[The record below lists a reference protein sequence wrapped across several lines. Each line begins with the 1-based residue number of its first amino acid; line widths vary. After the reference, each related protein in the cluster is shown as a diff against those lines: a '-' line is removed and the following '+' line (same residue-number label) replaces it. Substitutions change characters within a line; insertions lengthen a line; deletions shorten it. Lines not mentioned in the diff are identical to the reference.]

1 MKLGYNVA
9 TTKENA
15 TLQQELELCEKH
27 GYDFI
32 EIQMD
37 KLPEYLQEHSLEDMK
52 QFFDTHQIKPLSLN
66 ALQFFNNRNEADYK
80 IVLDTFKEWLEIA
93 EYLGAQYIVAVPL
106 VTEEKI
112 LKADI
117 HKSCVNVLKQLALM
131 AAEYDIKLALEFLG
145 APYATVNTFNQAHAI
160 IQEINDPN
168 VGIVLDFFHFYAM
181 GSRLDDLKNGDI
193 DNIFL
198 LHINDVDDYPI
209 GILTDEDRCFPGL
222 GVIDI
227 PGILSTLKGMAF
239 QGEYISIELFRPEYY
254 QMPAEDVIKKSKETM
269 IESVQ
274 PYFTL

>member
-80 IVLDTFKEWLEIA
+80 VVLDTFKEWLEIA

-112 LKADI
+112 LQADI
-117 HKSCVNVLKQLALM
+117 HKSCVNVLKQLALL

-160 IQEINDPN
+160 IEDINDPN
-168 VGIVLDFFHFYAM
+168 VGIVLDFFHFHAM
-181 GSRLDDLKNGDI
+181 GSRLDDLKNGNI

-222 GVIDI
+222 GAIDI
-227 PGILSTLKGMAF
+227 PGILSTLKDMAF

>member
-15 TLQQELELCEKH
+15 TLQEEMELCEKH

-37 KLPEYLQEHSLEDMK
+37 KLPEYLLEHSSEDMK
-52 QFFDTHQIKPLSLN
+52 RFFEANHIKPLSLN
-66 ALQFFNNRNEADYK
+66 ALQFFNNRKEADYK
-80 IVLDTFKEWLEIA
+80 VVLDTFKEWLKIA
-93 EYLGAQYIVAVPL
+93 EFLGAEYIVAVPL

-117 HKSCVNVLKQLALM
+117 HKSCVNVLKELALL
-131 AAEYDIKLALEFLG
+131 AAEYDIKVALEFLG
-145 APYATVNTFNQAHAI
+145 APFATVNTFNQAHAI
-160 IQEINDPN
+160 IEDINDPN
-168 VGIVLDFFHFYAM
+168 VGLVLDFFHFHAM
-181 GSRLDDLKNGDI
+181 GSRLDDLKKENI
-193 DNIFL
+193 HNIFL

-222 GVIDI
+222 GSIDI
-227 PGILSTLKGMAF
+227 AGILETLRDLDFK
-239 QGEYISIELFRPEYY
+239 GEYISIELFRPEYY
-254 QMPAEDVIKKSKETM
+254 KMPAEDVIKKSKETM

>member
-80 IVLDTFKEWLEIA
+80 VVLDTFKEWLEIA

-160 IQEINDPN
+160 IEEINDPN
-168 VGIVLDFFHFYAM
+168 VGIVLDFFHFHAM
-181 GSRLDDLKNGDI
+181 GSRLDDLINGDI

-227 PGILSTLKGMAF
+227 PGILSTLKDMAF

>member
-227 PGILSTLKGMAF
+227 PGILSTLKDMAF